1 MKDPSGDLSKKNFLK
16 LKNCCIQKV
25 VIFYVFDI
33 PPAFFVCT
41 SESKERGGPL
51 NNLLSGDS

>member
-1 MKDPSGDLSKKNFLK
+1 MICKKKLSEIEKIVVYNK
-16 LKNCCIQKV
+16 LGFSI

-41 SESKERGGPL
+41 SESKESGGPL
-51 NNLLSGDS
+51 NDLLCGDS